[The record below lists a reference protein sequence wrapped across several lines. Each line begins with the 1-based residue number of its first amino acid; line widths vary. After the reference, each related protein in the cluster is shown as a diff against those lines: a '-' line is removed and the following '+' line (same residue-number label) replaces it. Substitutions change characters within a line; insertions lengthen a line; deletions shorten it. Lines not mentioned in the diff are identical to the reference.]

1 MGDIRDE
8 CRRHTAMN
16 EREKEILAE
25 IEQRLQPP
33 TQEEIDQ
40 ARARWLFGKK
50 AEKMMQYAPWSF
62 ALIKLMWK
70 KGEEP
75 WAS

>member
-1 MGDIRDE
+1 MEEGV
-8 CRRHTAMN
+8 RR
-16 EREKEILAE
+16 ILE
-25 IEQRLQPP
+25 ETRRGLRPP
-33 TQEEIDQ
+33 SEEEITR
-40 ARARWLFGKK
+40 ARARWLFGKHADQIMK
-50 AEKMMQYAPWSF
+50 YAPWSF